1 VKTSRRATALLS
13 GSAALLLLT
22 LAAGCTPTCK
32 EVCVKLLECDDVES
46 PRVSEYECR
55 DQCEREENL
64 YEEWEDLQ
72 ALEQHYDERDCIM
85 GTECADIAS
94 GACYDEELYLF

>member
-1 VKTSRRATALLS
+1 MKTSKRATALLS
-13 GSAALLLLT
+13 GSAALLLT

-32 EVCVKLLECDDVES
+32 DVCVKLLECDDVES

-55 DQCEREENL
+55 DACERQENL
-64 YEEWEDLQ
+64 YEEWEDFQ
-72 ALEQHYDERDCIM
+72 AQDKHYAERDCIM
-85 GTECADIAS
+85 DMECSDIAD

>member
-1 VKTSRRATALLS
+1 MKTSRRATALLF
-13 GSAALLLLT
+13 GSAALLLT

-46 PRVSEYECR
+46 PRVSEWECR
-55 DQCEREENL
+55 DACEREENL
-64 YEEWEDLQ
+64 YEEWEDLRT
-72 ALEQHYDERDCIM
+72 LELHYDERDCIM
-85 GTECADIAS
+85 DSECSEIAD

>member
-1 VKTSRRATALLS
+1 MKTSRRATALLS
-13 GSAALLLLT
+13 GSALLLALT

-55 DQCEREENL
+55 DSCERESNL

-72 ALEQHYDERDCIM
+72 ALEQHYDERECIM
-85 GTECADIAS
+85 DLECAEIAE

>member
-1 VKTSRRATALLS
+1 MKTSRRATALLS
-13 GSAALLLLT
+13 GSAALLVLT
-22 LAAGCTPTCK
+22 LSAGCTPTCK

-55 DQCEREENL
+55 EACEREENL

-72 ALEQHYDERDCIM
+72 ALDKHHDERDCIM
-85 GTECADIAS
+85 DSECADIAD

>member
-1 VKTSRRATALLS
+1 MKTSRRATALLS
-13 GSAALLLLT
+13 GSALLLLS

-55 DQCEREENL
+55 DQCERAENL

-72 ALEQHYDERDCIM
+72 VLEQHYDERDCIM
-85 GTECADIAS
+85 DMECSEIAD